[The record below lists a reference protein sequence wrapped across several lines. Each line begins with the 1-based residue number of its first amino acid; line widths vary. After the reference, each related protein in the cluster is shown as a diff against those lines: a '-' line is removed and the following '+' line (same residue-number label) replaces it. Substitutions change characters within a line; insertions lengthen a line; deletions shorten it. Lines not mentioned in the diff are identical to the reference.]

1 MCPNS
6 FLGVCP
12 AVTEPAWAE
21 HARAERAL
29 PVPAEPMV
37 CCLSHCNGR
46 SRSTCHCPQLNSIRY
61 DLLLPVGGL
70 SMAAQIWKAATPC
83 QVARSARGAQFPSDL
98 STHSLQPPAS
108 PTTERCWCV
117 MLNLRPKAHTEV
129 LGHPTA
135 MHHEQTLSS
144 SAPNALIMRL
154 ADWLTAISSPNT
166 L

>member
-1 MCPNS
+1 MS
-6 FLGVCP
+6 
-12 AVTEPAWAE
+12 AVIALVWARNLC
-21 HARAERAL
+21 AGRAL
-29 PVPAEPMV
+29 CAPAEPMAR
-37 CCLSHCNGR
+37 CLSHCNGR
-46 SRSTCHCPQLNSIRY
+46 SRSTCHRPELNSIRL

-70 SMAAQIWKAATPC
+70 SMAAQIWKVATPC

-129 LGHPTA
+129 LGRPTA

-144 SAPNALIMRL
+144 SAPNALVMRL
-154 ADWLTAISSPNT
+154 ADWLTAISSPST